1 MQMLHGFLS
10 LSLAFSLFH
19 SLFLA
24 VAAVPVQLPATVAS
38 GMACCQAASWP
49 NIAEKYY
56 LQCPFASFALRKLLL
71 VEAATRT
78 WALYSC
84 LTPSPTPSPP
94 LHLTLAVL
102 DSFQFGFVLN
112 AWRIFHILIDKSFCA
127 TGLMGFWPSLRY
139 CTRTLCKN
147 IELV

>member
-1 MQMLHGFLS
+1 MQMLHGFLLS
-10 LSLAFSLFH
+10 LSP

-24 VAAVPVQLPATVAS
+24 VAPVRVPAQLRATVAS

-78 WALYSC
+78 WVLY
-84 LTPSPTPSPP
+84 PSPSLP
-94 LHLTLAVL
+94 LFLTLAVL